1 MAAQASD
8 PATFPCC
15 SSFSSRSRAVVIG
28 TTSWF
33 ASCTC
38 IILSL
43 IAPHALSTRCCSS
56 CLVLQPS
63 SWEACYVTISFQK
76 MLYIN
81 KPKTKNTPR
90 KEEKGNKKKK
100 TNGEASSRIL
110 PLSKY
115 ATHTEISKLLGCIKD
130 LQERRST
137 VLEESGQEDHR
148 IPQKQQ
154 TKKKQEAADVQRRK
168 TSMKLQSRPESREK
182 AENAR

>member
-1 MAAQASD
+1 MVVDGDVPRRSFEVSLRLQYWFVHWVWMAAQASD

-33 ASCTC
+33 ASCTR

-43 IAPHALSTRCCSS
+43 IAPHALSTKCCSS

-81 KPKTKNTPR
+81 KPKPKTPP
-90 KEEKGNKKKK
+90 KEREGEKKK
-100 TNGEASSRIL
+100 TYGEASSRIL
-110 PLSKY
+110 PLSKCS
-115 ATHTEISKLLGCIKD
+115 THTEISKL
-130 LQERRST
+130 S
-137 VLEESGQEDHR
+137 
-148 IPQKQQ
+148 
-154 TKKKQEAADVQRRK
+154 DV
-168 TSMKLQSRPESREK
+168 
-182 AENAR
+182 